1 MITWHSTRQP
11 LCAALLTAC
20 MASGHAAQVPQ
31 QRIGNLLWDAHEVTV
46 GQVQAY
52 ATATGF
58 VSQAERAGGGMVYEA
73 GWTQKPGWSWRAPY
87 GQPAAA
93 DEPAAHLTF
102 NEASAIC
109 QHVGKRLPTDA
120 EWVNAAYQEQR
131 PQPTAP
137 FVTGQRY
144 RYPNGDKATG
154 SNHLGSRTA
163 VARSIPSGAL
173 TRGRGHAPVMSTT
186 PGVNGLWDMGGN
198 LWEWVDSGATPS
210 PITRGA
216 SWWYGPERQVE
227 DDVATKPMDTA
238 VIYIGFRCVQ
248 AIVKK

>member
-20 MASGHAAQVPQ
+20 MASGHAAQAPQ

-73 GWTQKPGWSWRAPY
+73 GWTQKPGWTWRAPY

-93 DEPAAHLTF
+93 NEPAAHLTF
-102 NEASAIC
+102 NEARAIC
-109 QHVGKRLPTDA
+109 QHAGKRLPTDA

-137 FVTGQRY
+137 FVNGKRY
-144 RYPNGDKATG
+144 RYPNGDQATG
-154 SNHLGSRTA
+154 SNFLNSGTP
-163 VARSIPSGAL
+163 VARSVPANAL

-198 LWEWVDSGATPS
+198 LWEWVDSGVTAS

-238 VIYIGFRCVQ
+238 VVYIGFRCVQ
-248 AIVKK
+248 AITKK